1 MIKTEGV
8 GSTPSVASC
17 FFVRKRPKKAPECYF
32 FRCGLSFVR
41 HIGFDASDDECVSDE
56 SGQGLAEYII
66 IVILVALLVIF
77 GIRYYGGSIFGQFQ
91 NATEEINVASKS
103 GAGEG
108 SVSREGGGSVT
119 RTTAGTSM
127 GGSSTGDSSGGGGE
141 SEPDIS
147 DSASSRTSGTAT
159 SGEDELSEKVSSLR
173 TGVGDTDDAVVV
185 KSIQL
190 DWSTLATIAGA
201 ILGLGVFVV
210 FRGYQKQKKR
220 SEGGKSKK
228 KGLFGRLGGGPK
240 GEGGQ
245 AIAEFTIIAI
255 TLLFVI
261 LGVIQL
267 ALVLNAYSMVRYAA
281 YNAARAAIVH
291 SGNED
296 KMLEAARLSL
306 LATFPSHGRAD
317 TPRGLAQNY
326 VASVATD
333 SLPFLTDTFEPI
345 TRVELVPQPG
355 LSGGTVVTFDDPK
368 NAKNAVITVKVVH
381 LYELVIPLVNRILYR
396 VYRMNSG
403 GGGYGGQTMDELS
416 ASTDRERRG
425 GSLDDIEYRL
435 PLVGFYTMRMQS
447 DLEVP

>member
-1 MIKTEGV
+1 MGEAFIGD
-8 GSTPSVASC
+8 GA
-17 FFVRKRPKKAPECYF
+17 KRE
-32 FRCGLSFVR
+32 
-41 HIGFDASDDECVSDE
+41 DEFGGNCA
-56 SGQGLAEYII
+56 GQGLAEYII

-91 NATEEINVASKS
+91 NATEEINVAAAGAGS
-103 GAGEG
+103 GAVEVGG
-108 SVSREGGGSVT
+108 ARES
-119 RTTAGTSM
+119 
-127 GGSSTGDSSGGGGE
+127 GSSARTESASGGAGDSDPE
-141 SEPDIS
+141 LPDAGRT
-147 DSASSRTSGTAT
+147 DTGRTGSAAS
-159 SGEDELSEKVSSLR
+159 SGEDELSQKVSSLR
-173 TGVGDTDDAVVV
+173 TGVGDTDDTVVV
-185 KSIQL
+185 DSIQL
-190 DWSTLATIAGA
+190 DWSTLAAIAGA
-201 ILGLGVFVV
+201 IFGLGVFVV

-220 SEGGKSKK
+220 SEGSKPKK
-228 KGLFGRLGGGPK
+228 KGLFSRIGGGPK
-240 GEGGQ
+240 GESGQ

-291 SGNED
+291 SGDED
-296 KMLEAARLSL
+296 KMMEAARLSL

-326 VASVATD
+326 VAAVATD

-355 LSGGTVVTFDDPK
+355 LSGGSVVTFDDPK
-368 NAKNAVITVKVVH
+368 DAKNGVITVKVVH

-403 GGGYGGQTMDELS
+403 GGGYGNQSMDELS
-416 ASTDRERRG
+416 ASTDRERRNG

>member
-1 MIKTEGV
+1 MQHFGV
-8 GSTPSVASC
+8 ALLGEAGVDDLMGDDFMGEA
-17 FFVRKRPKKAPECYF
+17 F
-32 FRCGLSFVR
+32 
-41 HIGFDASDDECVSDE
+41 IGDDADTGDFGENCA
-56 SGQGLAEYII
+56 GQGLAEYII

-91 NATEEINVASKS
+91 NATEEINVAA
-103 GAGEG
+103 AG
-108 SVSREGGGSVT
+108 SGSVT
-119 RTTAGTSM
+119 PEAGTVRES
-127 GGSSTGDSSGGGGE
+127 GSSAR
-141 SEPDIS
+141 S
-147 DSASSRTSGTAT
+147 DSAASGSESDTELPDAGRTEGGAA
-159 SGEDELSEKVSSLR
+159 SGEDELSQKVSSLR
-173 TGVGDTDDAVVV
+173 TGVGDTDDTAVVN
-185 KSIQL
+185 SIQL

-201 ILGLGVFVV
+201 IFGLGVFVV

-220 SEGGKSKK
+220 SQGPKSKK
-228 KGLFGRLGGGPK
+228 KGLFARFGGGPK

-291 SGNED
+291 SGNEE

-333 SLPFLTDTFEPI
+333 SFAFLTDTFEPI

-355 LSGGTVVTFDDPK
+355 LAGGSVVTFDDPK
-368 NAKNAVITVKVVH
+368 NAKNGVITVKVVH

-403 GGGYGGQTMDELS
+403 GGGYGNQSMDELS

>member
-1 MIKTEGV
+1 MRQTVDDFSGDDSTE
-8 GSTPSVASC
+8 SNS
-17 FFVRKRPKKAPECYF
+17 
-32 FRCGLSFVR
+32 
-41 HIGFDASDDECVSDE
+41 

-91 NATEEINVASKS
+91 NATEEINVAS
-103 GAGEG
+103 
-108 SVSREGGGSVT
+108 SRGGSDASAPVHD
-119 RTTAGTSM
+119 
-127 GGSSTGDSSGGGGE
+127 GGASSARSVGDSASAGGDAE
-141 SEPDIS
+141 VDIS
-147 DSASSRTSGTAT
+147 DVSRTESAA
-159 SGEDELSEKVSSLR
+159 SNGEDELSQKVSSLR
-173 TGVGDTDDAVVV
+173 TGVGDTDDKAVVE
-185 KSIQL
+185 SIQL
-190 DWSTLATIAGA
+190 NWSTLATIAGA

-210 FRGYQKQKKR
+210 FRGFQKQKKR
-220 SEGGKSKK
+220 AEGGKPKK
-228 KGLFGRLGGGPK
+228 KGLFARFGGGPK
-240 GEGGQ
+240 GEDGQ

-291 SGNED
+291 SGDEG

-317 TPRGLAQNY
+317 TPRGLTQNY
-326 VASVATD
+326 LGALATD
-333 SLPFLTDTFEPI
+333 SLPFLTDFNEPI
-345 TRVELVPQPG
+345 TRVELMAREG
-355 LSGGTVVTFDDPK
+355 LSGGSFVTFDDPK